1 MNSKR
6 NKTSAAQ
13 KTFSAYTKYITEEF
27 LEKYGTSYST
37 AESVKNTWRHKTPYN
52 KEVEDF
58 LIFKSKMFIRLLD
71 TRDSN
76 STNPE
81 FLKALIDL
89 ISDYLSAY
97 TQNSPENIKRKKAKE
112 QLNRVLY
119 DQSTYIQSLLEKQ
132 AMKHAKNNRRQK
144 QYVREARNKKSKV
157 QNAQQNFN
165 NSKKFIKIQVVEMYY
180 IKNK

>member
-1 MNSKR
+1 MNNKR
-6 NKTSAAQ
+6 NKMSAAQ
-13 KTFSAYTKYITEEF
+13 KTFSTYTKYITEEF
-27 LEKYGTSYST
+27 LDEYGASYST
-37 AESVKNTWRHKTPYN
+37 VESIKNTWRHKTPYN

-81 FLKALIDL
+81 FLKALINL

-112 QLNRVLY
+112 QLNRILY
-119 DQSTYIQSLLEKQ
+119 NQSAYIQNLIEKQ
-132 AMKHAKNNRRQK
+132 AINRAKHNRRQK
-144 QYVREARNKKSKV
+144 QYVQESRNKKNEK
-157 QNAQQNFN
+157 QNALQKFN
-165 NSKKFIKIQVVEMYY
+165 TTKKFIKVQSVEMFY

>member
-1 MNSKR
+1 MNNKR
-6 NKTSAAQ
+6 NKISAAQ

-27 LEKYGTSYST
+27 LEKYGASYSN
-37 AESVKNTWRHKTPYN
+37 AESVKNTWRHKTPYY
-52 KEVEDF
+52 KEIEDF

-97 TQNSPENIKRKKAKE
+97 TQKSSEKIKRKKAKE
-112 QLNRVLY
+112 QLNRILY
-119 DQSTYIQSLLEKQ
+119 NQSAYIQTLLEKQ
-132 AMKHAKNNRRQK
+132 AINRAKRNHRQTK
-144 QYVREARNKKSKV
+144 YIRETRSKKSET
-157 QNAQQNFN
+157 QNALQNFN
-165 NSKKFIKIQVVEMYY
+165 TTKKFIKVQSVEMCY

>member
-1 MNSKR
+1 MNNKR
-6 NKTSAAQ
+6 NKMSAAQ
-13 KTFSAYTKYITEEF
+13 KTFSTYTKYITEEF
-27 LEKYGTSYST
+27 LDKYGASYST
-37 AESVKNTWRHKTPYN
+37 VESIKNTWRHKTPYN

-81 FLKALIDL
+81 FLKALINL

-112 QLNRVLY
+112 QLNRILY
-119 DQSTYIQSLLEKQ
+119 NQSAYIQNLIEKQ
-132 AMKHAKNNRRQK
+132 AINRANHNRKQK
-144 QYVREARNKKSKV
+144 KYIREVRNKKSEA
-157 QNAQQNFN
+157 QNTQQNFN
-165 NSKKFIKIQVVEMYY
+165 NSKKFIKVKVVEMCY

>member
-6 NKTSAAQ
+6 NKISAAQ
-13 KTFSAYTKYITEEF
+13 KTFSTYVKYITEEF
-27 LEKYGTSYST
+27 LEKYGASYST

-144 QYVREARNKKSKV
+144 QYVREARNKKSEK
-157 QNAQQNFN
+157 QNALQNFN
-165 NSKKFIKIQVVEMYY
+165 NSKKFIKLQVVEICY